1 MYFSKLF
8 VPTTRQD
15 PSDAELISHKLMVRS
30 GMIKKTAAGIY
41 NWLPLGYKVLKKVEN
56 IVRKNLDN
64 FGAQEILMPMVQPAE
79 LWKESLRFDQYGKEL
94 LKFKDRSDRD
104 FVLGPTHEEIICEIF
119 RSYPI
124 SYKELP
130 INLYQ
135 IQTKFRDEIRPRFG
149 VMRCREFLMKDAY
162 SFDIDE
168 KGMEKSYENMKD
180 AYVSIFNDIGLD
192 YRIVKADA
200 GNIGGDVSEEFHI
213 IADSGEDLLAISDS
227 SDFAANVEVL
237 EYEKDP
243 SELDGEPSPDG
254 KGKLM
259 IKRGI
264 EVGHIFQLGQKYSEK
279 MSVSIKDSSGKGIDV
294 FMGCYGVGVSRIV
307 AASIEQNHDDKG
319 IIWPYAIAPFHV
331 NVICLDPK
339 KEEVLKECESVY
351 QIIKDAGHDVLLDN
365 RDIRA
370 GQKFTDNEILGI
382 PYSIVIGPKNF
393 SNNSFEFVP
402 RKTNKKLDL
411 NIDEIKQRL
420 EEEKL
425 SLIHI

>member
-41 NWLPLGYKVLKKVEN
+41 NWLPIGYRVLKKVEN

-94 LKFKDRSDRD
+94 LKFKDRSERD

-180 AYVSIFNDIGLD
+180 AYISTFDDIGLD

-213 IADSGEDLLAISDS
+213 IADSGEDLLAISDA

-243 SELDGEPSPDG
+243 SELDGQPSPDG
-254 KGKLM
+254 KGKLI

-279 MSVSIKDSSGKGIDV
+279 MSVSIKDSSGKGINS
-294 FMGCYGVGVSRIV
+294 FMGCYGIGVSRIV
-307 AASIEQNHDDKG
+307 AAAIEQNHDDKG

-351 QIIKDAGHDVLLDN
+351 QIIKDAGHDVLLDD

-370 GQKFTDNEILGI
+370 GQKFTDNEILGV
-382 PYSIVIGPKNF
+382 PFSIVIGPKNF
-393 SNNSFEFVP
+393 SNNSFEFVI

-420 EEEKL
+420 EEEK
-425 SLIHI
+425 

>member
-56 IVRKNLDN
+56 IVRKNLDD
-64 FGAQEILMPMVQPAE
+64 FGGQEILMPMVQPAE

-94 LKFKDRSDRD
+94 LKFKDRSERD

-124 SYKELP
+124 SYKDLP

-168 KGMEKSYENMKD
+168 KGMEMSYKNMKE
-180 AYVSIFNDIGLD
+180 AYVSTFDDIGLD

-254 KGKLM
+254 KGKLI

-279 MSVSIKDSSGKGIDV
+279 MSVSIKDSSGQSIDV
-294 FMGCYGVGVSRIV
+294 FMGCYGIGVSRIV
-307 AASIEQNHDDKG
+307 AAAIEQNHDDKG

-331 NVICLDPK
+331 NIICLDPK
-339 KEEVLKECESVY
+339 KDEVLKECESVY
-351 QIIKDAGHDVLLDN
+351 QILKDAGHDVILDD
-365 RDIRA
+365 RDMRA

-393 SNNSFEFVP
+393 SNNNFEFVI
-402 RKTNKKLDL
+402 RNTNEKLDL
-411 NIDEIKQRL
+411 SIDEIKQKM
-420 EEEKL
+420 EEEK
-425 SLIHI
+425 

>member
-41 NWLPLGYKVLKKVEN
+41 NWLPIGYKVLKKVEN

-94 LKFKDRSDRD
+94 LKFKDRSERD

-168 KGMEKSYENMKD
+168 KGMEKSYQNMKD
-180 AYVSIFNDIGLD
+180 AYISTFDDIGLD

-213 IADSGEDLLAISDS
+213 IADSGEDLLAISDA

-243 SELDGEPSPDG
+243 SELDGQPSPDG
-254 KGKLM
+254 KGKLI

-279 MSVSIKDSSGKGIDV
+279 MSVSIKDSSGKGIDS
-294 FMGCYGVGVSRIV
+294 FMGCYGIGVSRIV
-307 AASIEQNHDDKG
+307 AAAIEQNHDDKG

-351 QIIKDAGHDVLLDN
+351 QIIKDAGHDVLLDD

-370 GQKFTDNEILGI
+370 GQKFTDNEILGV
-382 PYSIVIGPKNF
+382 PFSIIIGPKNF
-393 SNNSFEFVP
+393 SNNSFEFVI
-402 RKTNKKLDL
+402 RKTNEKLDL

-420 EEEKL
+420 EEEK
-425 SLIHI
+425 

>member
-279 MSVSIKDSSGKGIDV
+279 MSVSIKDSSGKGMDV

-307 AASIEQNHDDKG
+307 AAAIEQNHDDKG

-351 QIIKDAGHDVLLDN
+351 QIIKDAGHDVLLDD

-402 RKTNKKLDL
+402 RKTNEKLNL

-420 EEEKL
+420 EEEK
-425 SLIHI
+425 

>member
-180 AYVSIFNDIGLD
+180 AYVSTFNDIGLD

-213 IADSGEDLLAISDS
+213 IADSGEDLLVISDS

-307 AASIEQNHDDKG
+307 AAAIEQNHDDKG

-351 QIIKDAGHDVLLDN
+351 QIIKDAGHDVLLDD

-402 RKTNKKLDL
+402 RKTNEKLDL

-420 EEEKL
+420 EEEK
-425 SLIHI
+425 

>member
-351 QIIKDAGHDVLLDN
+351 QIIKDAGHDVLLDD

-420 EEEKL
+420 EEEK
-425 SLIHI
+425 

>member
-41 NWLPLGYKVLKKVEN
+41 NWLPIGYRVLKKVEN

-94 LKFKDRSDRD
+94 LKFKDRSERD

-168 KGMEKSYENMKD
+168 RGMEKSYENMKD
-180 AYVSIFNDIGLD
+180 AYISTFDDIGLD

-213 IADSGEDLLAISDS
+213 IADSGEDLLAISDA

-243 SELDGEPSPDG
+243 SELDGQPSPDG
-254 KGKLM
+254 KGKLI

-279 MSVSIKDSSGKGIDV
+279 MSVSIKDSSGKGIDS
-294 FMGCYGVGVSRIV
+294 FMGCYGIGVSRIV
-307 AASIEQNHDDKG
+307 AAAIEQNHDDKG

-339 KEEVLKECESVY
+339 KEEVLKECQSVY
-351 QIIKDAGHDVLLDN
+351 QIIKDAGHDVLLDD

-370 GQKFTDNEILGI
+370 GQKFTDNEILGV
-382 PYSIVIGPKNF
+382 PFSIVIGPKNF
-393 SNNSFEFVP
+393 SNNSFEFVI
-402 RKTNKKLDL
+402 RKTNEKLDL

-420 EEEKL
+420 EEEK
-425 SLIHI
+425 

>member
-41 NWLPLGYKVLKKVEN
+41 NWLPLGYRVLKKVEN

-180 AYVSIFNDIGLD
+180 AYISTFDDIGLD

-213 IADSGEDLLAISDS
+213 IADSGEDLLAISDA

-243 SELDGEPSPDG
+243 SELDGQPSPDG
-254 KGKLM
+254 KGKLI

-279 MSVSIKDSSGKGIDV
+279 MSVSIKDSSGKGIDS
-294 FMGCYGVGVSRIV
+294 FMGCYGIGVSRIV
-307 AASIEQNHDDKG
+307 AAAIEQNHDDKG

-351 QIIKDAGHDVLLDN
+351 QIIKDAGHDVLLDD

-370 GQKFTDNEILGI
+370 GQKFTDNEILGV
-382 PYSIVIGPKNF
+382 PFSIVIGPKNF
-393 SNNSFEFVP
+393 SNNSFEFVI
-402 RKTNKKLDL
+402 RKTNEKLDL

-420 EEEKL
+420 EEEK
-425 SLIHI
+425 

>member
-243 SELDGEPSPDG
+243 SELDGEPAPDG

-351 QIIKDAGHDVLLDN
+351 QIIKDAGHDVLLDD

-420 EEEKL
+420 EEEK
-425 SLIHI
+425 

>member
-1 MYFSKLF
+1 VYFSKLF

-307 AASIEQNHDDKG
+307 AAAIEQNHDDRG

-331 NVICLDPK
+331 NVICLDPN

-351 QIIKDAGHDVLLDN
+351 QIIKDAGHDVLLDD

-382 PYSIVIGPKNF
+382 PYSVVIGPKNF
-393 SNNSFEFVP
+393 SHNSFEFVP
-402 RKTNKKLDL
+402 RKTNEKLDL

-420 EEEKL
+420 EEEK
-425 SLIHI
+425 

>member
-307 AASIEQNHDDKG
+307 AAAIEQNHDDKG

-351 QIIKDAGHDVLLDN
+351 QIIKDAGHDVLLDD

-420 EEEKL
+420 EEEK
-425 SLIHI
+425 

>member
-56 IVRKNLDN
+56 IVRKNLDY

-119 RSYPI
+119 RSYPM

-254 KGKLM
+254 KGKLI

-294 FMGCYGVGVSRIV
+294 FMGCFGVGVSRIV
-307 AASIEQNHDDKG
+307 AAAIEQNHDDRG

-351 QIIKDAGHDVLLDN
+351 QIIKDAGHDVLLDDRN
-365 RDIRA
+365 IRA

-382 PYSIVIGPKNF
+382 PFSIVIGPKNF
-393 SNNSFEFVP
+393 SNNSFEFVL
-402 RKTNKKLDL
+402 RKTNEKLDL

-420 EEEKL
+420 EEEK
-425 SLIHI
+425 

>member
-1 MYFSKLF
+1 
-8 VPTTRQD
+8 
-15 PSDAELISHKLMVRS
+15 MVRS

-279 MSVSIKDSSGKGIDV
+279 MSVSIKDQSGKGIDV

-307 AASIEQNHDDKG
+307 AAAIEQNHDDKG

-351 QIIKDAGHDVLLDN
+351 QIIKDAGHDVLLDD

-402 RKTNKKLDL
+402 RKTNEKLDL

-420 EEEKL
+420 EEEK
-425 SLIHI
+425 

>member
-41 NWLPLGYKVLKKVEN
+41 NWLPIGYRVLKKVEN

-94 LKFKDRSDRD
+94 LKFKDRSERD

-180 AYVSIFNDIGLD
+180 AYISTFDDIGLD

-213 IADSGEDLLAISDS
+213 IADSGEDLLAISDA

-243 SELDGEPSPDG
+243 SELDGQPSPDG
-254 KGKLM
+254 QGKLI

-279 MSVSIKDSSGKGIDV
+279 MSVSIKDSSGKGIDS
-294 FMGCYGVGVSRIV
+294 FMGCYGIGVSRIV
-307 AASIEQNHDDKG
+307 AAAIEQNHDDKG

-351 QIIKDAGHDVLLDN
+351 QIIKDAGHDVLLDD

-370 GQKFTDNEILGI
+370 GQKFTDNEILGV
-382 PYSIVIGPKNF
+382 PFSIVIGPKNF
-393 SNNSFEFVP
+393 SNNSFEFVI
-402 RKTNKKLDL
+402 RKTNEKLDL

-420 EEEKL
+420 EEEK
-425 SLIHI
+425 

>member
-162 SFDIDE
+162 SFDIDK

-227 SDFAANVEVL
+227 SDFSANVEVL
-237 EYEKDP
+237 KYEKDP

-307 AASIEQNHDDKG
+307 AAAIEQNHDDRG

-331 NVICLDPK
+331 NVICLDPN

-351 QIIKDAGHDVLLDN
+351 QIIKDAGHDVLLDD

-402 RKTNKKLDL
+402 RKTNKKLYL

-420 EEEKL
+420 EEEK
-425 SLIHI
+425 

>member
-79 LWKESLRFDQYGKEL
+79 LWKESVRFDQYGKEL

-279 MSVSIKDSSGKGIDV
+279 MSVSIKDSSGEGINV

-307 AASIEQNHDDKG
+307 AAAIEQNHDDKG

-351 QIIKDAGHDVLLDN
+351 QIIKDAGHDVLLDD

-402 RKTNKKLDL
+402 RKTNEKLDL

-420 EEEKL
+420 EEEK
-425 SLIHI
+425 

>member
-41 NWLPLGYKVLKKVEN
+41 NWLPLGYRVLKKVEN
-56 IVRKNLDN
+56 IVRKNLDK

-351 QIIKDAGHDVLLDN
+351 QIIKDAGHDVLLDD

-420 EEEKL
+420 EEEK
-425 SLIHI
+425 

>member
-307 AASIEQNHDDKG
+307 AAAIEQNHDDKG

-351 QIIKDAGHDVLLDN
+351 QIIKDAGHDVLLDD

-393 SNNSFEFVP
+393 SNNSFEFVS
-402 RKTNKKLDL
+402 RKANEKLDL

-420 EEEKL
+420 EEEK
-425 SLIHI
+425 

>member
-307 AASIEQNHDDKG
+307 AAAIEQNHDDKG

-420 EEEKL
+420 EEEK
-425 SLIHI
+425 

>member
-351 QIIKDAGHDVLLDN
+351 QIIKDAGHDVLLDD

-402 RKTNKKLDL
+402 RKTNKKLYL

-420 EEEKL
+420 EEEK
-425 SLIHI
+425 

>member
-307 AASIEQNHDDKG
+307 AAAIEQNHDDKG

-351 QIIKDAGHDVLLDN
+351 QIIKDAGHDVLLDD

-382 PYSIVIGPKNF
+382 PYSIIIGPKNF

-402 RKTNKKLDL
+402 RKTNEKLDL

-420 EEEKL
+420 EEEK
-425 SLIHI
+425 